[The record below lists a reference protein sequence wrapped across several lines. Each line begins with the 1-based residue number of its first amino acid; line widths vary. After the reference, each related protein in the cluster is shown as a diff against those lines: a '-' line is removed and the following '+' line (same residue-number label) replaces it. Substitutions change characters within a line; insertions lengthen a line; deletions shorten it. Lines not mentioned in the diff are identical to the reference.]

1 MNSGA
6 ASPPSERIV
15 VVDVLR
21 AFALFGIIITHA
33 ADGFLEG
40 PQPTLNFMV
49 FSSFDAAVLQAQK
62 LLTFGKFYTLFSFL
76 FGLSF
81 AIQMRSAADKG
92 RPFAGRF
99 AWRLIVL
106 LAVAIVHGAFFS
118 GDVLIVYA
126 ILGLLLM
133 LFRKL
138 KTRTLVITALVL
150 VLNVPGMLLAGFISH
165 VAQQPEFAARQQQG
179 EAQQMSEAKRI
190 YAIKKSGDA
199 AALVKS
205 NLAEGQVAKVGFLLV
220 TGRLWVTFGLFL
232 LGLVAGRLDLF
243 RDDPEHRRFFGKLLW
258 RAAPVA
264 LVTSIIMVAWPSAV
278 VPFTYPQLAGWIAG
292 SLQQVALSAVYL
304 AGVTLLFWRNAA
316 GPLKHLAPTG
326 KLGLTTYVMQTVF
339 GLLVFYGFGFGLL
352 GEVGVAASIG
362 MAALFFVFQVFIA
375 RLWLAHFTMG
385 PLEWLWRALTYFTWR
400 PGAARA

>member
-1 MNSGA
+1 MNNSA
-6 ASPPSERIV
+6 ASPAGGRIV
-15 VVDVLR
+15 VVDALR
-21 AFALFGIIITHA
+21 ACALFGIIITHA

-40 PQPTLNFMV
+40 PKPSLNFMV
-49 FSSFDAAVLQAQK
+49 FSSFDAAMLQVQQV
-62 LLTFGKFYTLFSFL
+62 LTFGKFYTLFSFL

-81 AIQMRSAADKG
+81 AIQMRNADDKG
-92 RPFAGRF
+92 RSFAGRF

-106 LAVAIVHGAFFS
+106 LIIALVHSAFFS

-150 VLNVPGMLLAGFISH
+150 VLNVPGMLLAGLITHAAQSPEF
-165 VAQQPEFAARQQQG
+165 VAQQRQSEIQFMSD
-179 EAQQMSEAKRI
+179 AQRI
-190 YAIKKSGDA
+190 YEIKKSGDV

-205 NLAEGQVAKVGFLLV
+205 NLIEGQASKMAFLII

-243 RDDPEHRRFFGKLLW
+243 RDDPEHRQFFAKLLW

-264 LVTSIIMVAWPSAV
+264 LATSVVMLVWPSPV
-278 VPFTYPQLAGWIAG
+278 VATTWPQFAGWVAT

-304 AGVTLLFWRNAA
+304 AGLTLLFWRNPA
-316 GPLKHLAPTG
+316 GLLPQLAPTG
-326 KLGLTTYVMQTVF
+326 RMGLTTYVSQTVF
-339 GLLVFYGFGFGLL
+339 GLFLFYGFGLGLL
-352 GEVGVAASIG
+352 GELGVAASIG
-362 MAALFFVFQVFIA
+362 LAVMFFIVQVFIA
-375 RLWLAHFTMG
+375 RWWLAHFTMG

-400 PGAARA
+400 PTTR